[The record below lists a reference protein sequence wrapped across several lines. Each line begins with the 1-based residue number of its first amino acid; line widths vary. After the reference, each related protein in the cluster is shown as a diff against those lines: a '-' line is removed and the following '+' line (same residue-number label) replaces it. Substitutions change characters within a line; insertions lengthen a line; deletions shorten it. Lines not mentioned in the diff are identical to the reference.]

1 MEELGE
7 LQLAADW
14 EPGRQG
20 EEPGRAQFKFYLG
33 EKKKKQHFCGL
44 RWLRA
49 DISKFLPMAVSH
61 SWKNLFGQP
70 SPGLVTKS
78 GYSKMELRDRGSF
91 ISTRPRAW

>member
-33 EKKKKQHFCGL
+33 KKKKSN
-44 RWLRA
+44 
-49 DISKFLPMAVSH
+49 ISA
-61 SWKNLFGQP
+61 G
-70 SPGLVTKS
+70 
-78 GYSKMELRDRGSF
+78 
-91 ISTRPRAW
+91 